1 MLARVPR
8 VCVLW
13 GWRRAD
19 QRSEC
24 RESAC
29 SGGGDGRRAGA
40 SAASLR
46 DETYQYSARRCSD
59 TSRAITP
66 GHWLG
71 QKQRRLHPN
80 THIRYFRRRRWTTD
94 QSGSTQRSDRAQT
107 RPESESRVGDI
118 RSRCENIVSPDVL
131 RSYSARRVITVASAR
146 QCDSGLHVEDR
157 SKATCERL
165 PVMHWCRQ
173 CSGSAQLSRA
183 GSSVVLHASLQ
194 LLTVCKRLFTAMPAP
209 ATQFVNTNRFSKS

>member
-1 MLARVPR
+1 MCLNSSGQNIDTFRRLCDAVSVCSRLLRVYAHSCER
-8 VCVLW
+8 QKV
-13 GWRRAD
+13 D
-19 QRSEC
+19 
-24 RESAC
+24 ES
-29 SGGGDGRRAGA
+29 
-40 SAASLR
+40 
-46 DETYQYSARRCSD
+46 YQYSARTCSD

-94 QSGSTQRSDRAQT
+94 QSGSTQRSDRART
-107 RPESESRVGDI
+107 RPESESRRGDI

-146 QCDSGLHVEDR
+146 RCDSGLHVEDR

-173 CSGSAQLSRA
+173 CSGSAQFSRA
-183 GSSVVLHASLQ
+183 GSHCHSRV
-194 LLTVCKRLFTAMPAP
+194 RLARGTD
-209 ATQFVNTNRFSKS
+209 NRFEEP

>member
-1 MLARVPR
+1 MYLNTSRQNIDKVRRLSDAVSVCSRLLRVYAHS
-8 VCVLW
+8 C
-13 GWRRAD
+13 
-19 QRSEC
+19 EC
-24 RESAC
+24 QKV
-29 SGGGDGRRAGA
+29 
-40 SAASLR
+40 

-94 QSGSTQRSDRAQT
+94 QSGSTQRSDRART
-107 RPESESRVGDI
+107 RPESEYRVGDI

-146 QCDSGLHVEDR
+146 RCDSGLHVEDR

-173 CSGSAQLSRA
+173 CSGSAQFSRA
-183 GSSVVLHASLQ
+183 GSHRHRPTRA
-194 LLTVCKRLFTAMPAP
+194 CACEPKG
-209 ATQFVNTNRFSKS
+209 FVEP

>member
-1 MLARVPR
+1 MCLNTSRQNIDKARR
-8 VCVLW
+8 LSDAHSCVRTR
-13 GWRRAD
+13 GED
-19 QRSEC
+19 DCTQTQSQNV
-24 RESAC
+24 
-29 SGGGDGRRAGA
+29 
-40 SAASLR
+40 
-46 DETYQYSARRCSD
+46 DETYQYSARRCSY

-94 QSGSTQRSDRAQT
+94 QSGSTQRSDRART
-107 RPESESRVGDI
+107 RPESEFEDRDI

-146 QCDSGLHVEDR
+146 RCDSGLHVEDR

-173 CSGSAQLSRA
+173 CSGSAQFSRA
-183 GSSVVLHASLQ
+183 GSHCHSRV
-194 LLTVCKRLFTAMPAP
+194 RLARDGH
-209 ATQFVNTNRFSKS
+209 NRFEEP

>member
-1 MLARVPR
+1 MCMNTSGQNIDTFRRRSDSVSVCSRLLRVYAHSCER
-8 VCVLW
+8 QKV
-13 GWRRAD
+13 
-19 QRSEC
+19 
-24 RESAC
+24 
-29 SGGGDGRRAGA
+29 
-40 SAASLR
+40 
-46 DETYQYSARRCSD
+46 DEPYQYSVWRCSG
-59 TSRAITP
+59 TSRATTP

-94 QSGSTQRSDRAQT
+94 QSGSTQRSDRART
-107 RPESESRVGDI
+107 RPESEFEDRDI

-146 QCDSGLHVEDR
+146 RCDSGLHVEDR

-173 CSGSAQLSRA
+173 CSGSAQFSRA
-183 GSSVVLHASLQ
+183 GSRRHCPTRTRARAR
-194 LLTVCKRLFTAMPAP
+194 KGFE
-209 ATQFVNTNRFSKS
+209 